1 MSQTM
6 LHFTHYRAVPFQ
18 AAHKLERS
26 IVQIAIQASMATKD
40 VEDIV
45 PHRQVMVTDLINLVV
60 ESMLWI
66 GVLKEFEY
74 GLSRV
79 GMSPK
84 ISLLGIQLQ
93 MDGRWFERPLG
104 FC

>member
-1 MSQTM
+1 MLQTM
-6 LHFTHYRAVPFQ
+6 SHFTHQRAVQFQ
-18 AAHKLERS
+18 AAHKLEPS
-26 IVQIAIQASMATKD
+26 IAQIVMQMIMATKD

-45 PHRQVMVTDLINLVV
+45 PQSQVTVTDLTNMVV

-79 GMSPK
+79 NISPK
-84 ISLLGIQLQ
+84 ISLLGTQLQ
-93 MDGRWFERPLG
+93 KDGD
-104 FC
+104 